1 MLREKP
7 VALLAKNGRCGEAA
21 VIFLLCFVLYG
32 LRAGYRLLREMI
44 RLLAA
49 LLQFGIEQLRGFA
62 AGEAETAKEIRRI
75 CRSTNGSRGVV
86 LMKSLRTLLFAK
98 NGILRTLLRYAVPA
112 VCCVVLISVV
122 RRGVNQPLAV
132 AVTVDGKP
140 VGTVASEADYM
151 AAEEIVR
158 RRLSYS
164 ADAVSISLNRGLQ
177 VEKADGTVLTAGAL
191 ADKLLQ
197 NAGIE
202 LFDGWGVYVND
213 EFVGAVDDTHPIEAA
228 LTRELSYFSDRMKGE
243 IDDIWYADSVTYEP
257 GSYLTGSRVEAQA
270 LANKL
275 TAAEHTTQT
284 YTAGKTDTVYSVA
297 DRFSVSVDE
306 IRRLNPDLKDAVP
319 YAHRMKVP
327 VVKRFLP
334 IVYTKTVKATAFLDY
349 ETKKFETSGLPQGK
363 EEVIVPGQKGEREQK
378 VQVTFTDGVETARK
392 VLSTHLTV
400 RPVDEQIGVGT
411 YKAKPYSDETVIDG
425 NGRYPWPVDGGKV
438 TSLFGGEREHGGLD
452 IGAAEYSEIY
462 AADDGTVMLATWED
476 SYGYF
481 VLIDHGDGYETLYAH
496 CVELIAQP
504 GRKVKRG
511 ELIALVGNT
520 GDSTGPHLHF
530 EVRRNGVRVNPAEYI
545 RVNAD

>member
-1 MLREKP
+1 M
-7 VALLAKNGRCGEAA
+7 
-21 VIFLLCFVLYG
+21 IFLLSFVLYG

-62 AGEAETAKEIRRI
+62 AGEVETAKEIRRI
-75 CRSTNGSRGVV
+75 CRSTNGNRGVM
-86 LMKSLRTLLFAK
+86 LLKSLHTLLFAK
-98 NGILRTLLRYAVPA
+98 NGVIRTLLRYAVPA
-112 VCCVVLISVV
+112 VCCVVFLSAV

-158 RRLSYS
+158 KRLSYS

-177 VEKADGTVLTAGAL
+177 VEKAEGAVLTAGAL

-243 IDDIWYADSVTYEP
+243 IDDIWFADSVTYEP

-284 YTAGKTDTVYSVA
+284 YTAGKTETVYSVA
-297 DRFSVSVDE
+297 DRFSVSVEE

-378 VQVTFTDGVETARK
+378 VQVTFTDGVET
-392 VLSTHLTV
+392 
-400 RPVDEQIGVGT
+400 
-411 YKAKPYSDETVIDG
+411 
-425 NGRYPWPVDGGKV
+425 GR
-438 TSLFGGEREHGGLD
+438 
-452 IGAAEYSEIY
+452 
-462 AADDGTVMLATWED
+462 
-476 SYGYF
+476 
-481 VLIDHGDGYETLYAH
+481 
-496 CVELIAQP
+496 
-504 GRKVKRG
+504 
-511 ELIALVGNT
+511 
-520 GDSTGPHLHF
+520 
-530 EVRRNGVRVNPAEYI
+530 
-545 RVNAD
+545 